1 MNKKK
6 QLDKYDNSI
15 QDWESAEYCTYTGL
29 FFGVE
34 MEGEGSHKIINMS
47 SMSKNY
53 KYEYGMYL

>member
-15 QDWESAEYCTYTGL
+15 QDWESAKYRTYTGL

-34 MEGEGSHKIINMS
+34 MVVGG
-47 SMSKNY
+47 
-53 KYEYGMYL
+53 GLA